1 MLTFAQRQKFFAA
14 AHSAYLAV
22 RPAAPFDEWR
32 QNEMELIGLPAS
44 TKQMD
49 HVWHFERAMLH
60 FAILSDDAGA
70 MSYWG
75 GCARRRLEWIFGGF
89 LKDLAFLQERDG
101 RGVVLAADGRPAVV
115 LPRGEGAGVVG
126 VYREGCVMPGL
137 KFCNHQEECQL
148 VLGAVEA
155 KVKLQTELVLRRKEW
170 EAKRA
175 IMNSLYLAAVKL
187 RKAQKKYF
195 KTRAQTDLTACRV
208 LESDFDELLD
218 EIRLNAS
225 GHLTKQP
232 IQPPLPNM

>member
-1 MLTFAQRQKFFAA
+1 
-14 AHSAYLAV
+14 
-22 RPAAPFDEWR
+22 
-32 QNEMELIGLPAS
+32 
-44 TKQMD
+44 
-49 HVWHFERAMLH
+49 
-60 FAILSDDAGA
+60 
-70 MSYWG
+70 
-75 GCARRRLEWIFGGF
+75 
-89 LKDLAFLQERDG
+89 
-101 RGVVLAADGRPAVV
+101 
-115 LPRGEGAGVVG
+115 
-126 VYREGCVMPGL
+126 MPGL

-155 KVKLQTELVLRRKEW
+155 KVKLQTELAVQRKEW

-225 GHLTKQP
+225 CHLTKQP

>member
-1 MLTFAQRQKFFAA
+1 
-14 AHSAYLAV
+14 
-22 RPAAPFDEWR
+22 
-32 QNEMELIGLPAS
+32 
-44 TKQMD
+44 
-49 HVWHFERAMLH
+49 
-60 FAILSDDAGA
+60 
-70 MSYWG
+70 
-75 GCARRRLEWIFGGF
+75 
-89 LKDLAFLQERDG
+89 
-101 RGVVLAADGRPAVV
+101 
-115 LPRGEGAGVVG
+115 
-126 VYREGCVMPGL
+126 MPGL

-155 KVKLQTELVLRRKEW
+155 KVKLQTELAVELAVKMKEW
-170 EAKRA
+170 ESKRA